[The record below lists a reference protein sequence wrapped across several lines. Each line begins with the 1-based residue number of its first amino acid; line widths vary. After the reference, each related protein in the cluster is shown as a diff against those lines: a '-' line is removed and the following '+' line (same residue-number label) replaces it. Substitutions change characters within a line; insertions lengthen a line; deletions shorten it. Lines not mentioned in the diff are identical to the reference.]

1 MKFKEILEKI
11 KVYAPLGV
19 SLVVA
24 ACVVISLSGYQA
36 KASEPSKDKKQQVSE
51 SVTDAETETETENAA
66 EDTQTHAGSFE
77 LADGVYKGSA
87 TGFSGPV
94 TVAVTIM
101 DKKIT
106 SIDILS
112 STDDEAFFNRAKG
125 VIDRIIASQSFDVD
139 VVSGATYSSN
149 GIIGAVKNALTGEKD
164 NGVTGK
170 SKQEST
176 SESESDSSLAEI
188 AAVQDASAYKDGTYY
203 GTGKGFAGTMKV
215 KVDISGGKIASISIV
230 STKDGDSYVK
240 SASSLL
246 DTIVEKQSTNVDT
259 VSGATFSS
267 RGIIA
272 AVRSALSQAA
282 VSENTADNN
291 NDKQEA
297 AESSGNGQ
305 TDENSSGSA
314 SEQGTEGTLP
324 YVDGIYYGTAEGYKG
339 DIKAAVVIQNKTLKA
354 ILVTE
359 KQDDE
364 PFITNAMDVLKNMMK
379 KQSADVDTVSG
390 ATYSSKG
397 LIGAVKAAFEEA
409 RKTTA
414 GENTGDGNSDAN
426 NKNNSNSDNNNGNDN
441 SSNNADD
448 SNIAG
453 EEDKAVLSKLVQSQA
468 SLDGAQYT
476 QLSWYLLQI
485 RLGDAQ
491 EVLESA
497 ESTKKDVSCAQEKL
511 QAAINAL
518 QKNDTSTNVY
528 EDGVYEVS
536 TLCIPDD
543 DMDFSAYNLSM
554 KVTIANDRIVSITD
568 VKGDGDSQ
576 NASYIKK
583 AADGTKNQ
591 PGLVSVLTS
600 QANADSID
608 FSSIDTVSR
617 ATCTSKAIIDGCKSA
632 LEAAKKK

>member
-1 MKFKEILEKI
+1 MKFKEVLEKI

-19 SLVVA
+19 SLVIA
-24 ACVVISLSGYQA
+24 ACVVISLSGYQT
-36 KASEPSKDKKQQVSE
+36 KASEPSKDKKHQVSE
-51 SVTDAETETETENAA
+51 RVTDTETEDAA
-66 EDTQTHAGSFE
+66 EDTQTATGSFE

-101 DKKIT
+101 DKKII

-282 VSENTADNN
+282 VSDNTTGNN
-291 NDKQEA
+291 TDKQGA
-297 AESSGNGQ
+297 AEVSGNGQ

-339 DIKAAVVIQNKTLKA
+339 DIRVAVVIQDKTLKA

-414 GENTGDGNSDAN
+414 GENTGGSNSDS
-426 NKNNSNSDNNNGNDN
+426 NNSNDNN
-441 SSNNADD
+441 

-453 EEDKAVLSKLVQSQA
+453 EEDKAVLLKLVQSQA
-468 SLDGAQYT
+468 SLDSAQYT

-528 EDGVYEVS
+528 EDGTYDVS

-568 VKGDGDSQ
+568 VKGDGDLQ
-576 NASYIKK
+576 NVSYIKK

-591 PGLVSVLTS
+591 PGMVSVLTS
-600 QANADSID
+600 QTNADSID
-608 FSSIDTVSR
+608 FSSIDTVSH

>member
-1 MKFKEILEKI
+1 MKFKEVLEKI

-19 SLVVA
+19 SLVIA
-24 ACVVISLSGYQA
+24 ACVVISLSGYQT
-36 KASEPSKDKKQQVSE
+36 KASEPSKDKKQQVSDR
-51 SVTDAETETETENAA
+51 VTDTETENAA
-66 EDTQTHAGSFE
+66 EDTQTATGSFE

-170 SKQEST
+170 AKQEST

-282 VSENTADNN
+282 VSDNTTGNN
-291 NDKQEA
+291 TDKQGA
-297 AESSGNGQ
+297 AEASGNGQ

-339 DIKAAVVIQNKTLKA
+339 DIKVAVVIQDKTLKA

-414 GENTGDGNSDAN
+414 GENTGDSNSGN
-426 NKNNSNSDNNNGNDN
+426 NNSNSDNNNNNSNDN
-441 SSNNADD
+441 SSN
-448 SNIAG
+448 IAG
-453 EEDKAVLSKLVQSQA
+453 DEDKAVLLKLVQSQA
-468 SLDGAQYT
+468 SLDGTQYT

-485 RLGDAQ
+485 RLEDAN
-491 EVLESA
+491 EVLSSA
-497 ESTKKDVSCAQEKL
+497 EATKKDVSRAQEKL

-528 EDGVYEVS
+528 EDGTYDVS

-576 NASYIKK
+576 NAPYINK

-591 PGLVSVLTS
+591 PGMVSVLTS

>member
-1 MKFKEILEKI
+1 MKFKEVLEKI

-19 SLVVA
+19 SLVIA
-24 ACVVISLSGYQA
+24 ACVVISLSGYQT

-51 SVTDAETETETENAA
+51 RVTDTETETENAA
-66 EDTQTHAGSFE
+66 KDTQTATGSFD

-125 VIDRIIASQSFDVD
+125 VIDRIISSQSFDVD

-149 GIIGAVKNALTGEKD
+149 GIIKAVKNALTGEKD
-164 NGVTGK
+164 KTVTGK
-170 SKQEST
+170 SKQESA
-176 SESESDSSLAEI
+176 SESDSSSVEK

-215 KVDISGGKIASISIV
+215 KVDIAGGKIASISIV

-282 VSENTADNN
+282 VSQNTAGNN
-291 NDKQEA
+291 TDKQDATET
-297 AESSGNGQ
+297 SGNGQ
-305 TDENSSGSA
+305 TDENSSGS
-314 SEQGTEGTLP
+314 SQEQGKEGTLP

-339 DIKAAVVIQNKTLKA
+339 DIKVAVVIQDKTLKA

-414 GENTGDGNSDAN
+414 GENTGD
-426 NKNNSNSDNNNGNDN
+426 SNSGNNN
-441 SSNNADD
+441 SSNNSDN

-453 EEDKAVLSKLVQSQA
+453 DEDKAVLSKLVQSQA
-468 SLDGAQYT
+468 SLDGTQYT
-476 QLSWYLLQI
+476 QLSWYLFQI

-497 ESTKKDVSCAQEKL
+497 ESTKKDVSRAQEKL

-528 EDGVYEVS
+528 EDGTYDVS

-583 AADGTKNQ
+583 AVEGTKNQ
-591 PGLVSVLTS
+591 QGMVYVLTS

-608 FSSIDTVSR
+608 FSSIDTVSH
-617 ATCTSKAIIDGCKSA
+617 ATCTSKAIINGCKSV

>member
-1 MKFKEILEKI
+1 MKFKEVLEKI

-19 SLVVA
+19 SLVIA
-24 ACVVISLSGYQA
+24 ACVVISLSGYQT
-36 KASEPSKDKKQQVSE
+36 KASEPSKDKKHQVSE
-51 SVTDAETETETENAA
+51 RVTDTETETEN
-66 EDTQTHAGSFE
+66 TQTATGSFD

-125 VIDRIIASQSFDVD
+125 VIDRIISSQSFDVD

-176 SESESDSSLAEI
+176 SESESDSSSVEI

-215 KVDISGGKIASISIV
+215 KVDIAGGKIASISIV

-282 VSENTADNN
+282 VSDNTTGNN
-291 NDKQEA
+291 TDKQGA

-314 SEQGTEGTLP
+314 QEQGKEGTLP

-339 DIKAAVVIQNKTLKA
+339 DIKVAVVIQDKTLKA

-414 GENTGDGNSDAN
+414 GENTGD
-426 NKNNSNSDNNNGNDN
+426 SNSGNNN
-441 SSNNADD
+441 SSNNSDN

-453 EEDKAVLSKLVQSQA
+453 DEDKAVLSKLVQSQA
-468 SLDGAQYT
+468 SLDGTQYT
-476 QLSWYLLQI
+476 QISWYLLQI
-485 RLGDAQ
+485 RLEDAN
-491 EVLESA
+491 EVLSSA
-497 ESTKKDVSCAQEKL
+497 EATKKDVSRAQEKL

-528 EDGVYEVS
+528 EDGTYDVS

-591 PGLVSVLTS
+591 QGMVSVLTS
-600 QANADSID
+600 QANAANID

-617 ATCTSKAIIDGCKSA
+617 ATCTSKAIINGCKSV

>member
-1 MKFKEILEKI
+1 MKFKEVLEKI

-19 SLVVA
+19 SLVIA
-24 ACVVISLSGYQA
+24 ACVVISLSGYQT
-36 KASEPSKDKKQQVSE
+36 KASEPSKDKKHQVSE
-51 SVTDAETETETENAA
+51 RVTDTETEDAA
-66 EDTQTHAGSFE
+66 EDAQTATGSFE

-101 DKKIT
+101 DKKII

-230 STKDGDSYVK
+230 STKDGNSYVK

-282 VSENTADNN
+282 VSDNTVGNN
-291 NDKQEA
+291 TDKQGA
-297 AESSGNGQ
+297 AEASGNGQ

-314 SEQGTEGTLP
+314 SEKGTEGTLP

-339 DIKAAVVIQNKTLKA
+339 DIRVAVVIQDKTLKA

-414 GENTGDGNSDAN
+414 GENTGGSNSDS
-426 NKNNSNSDNNNGNDN
+426 NNSNDNN
-441 SSNNADD
+441 

-453 EEDKAVLSKLVQSQA
+453 EEDKAVLLKLVQSQA

-528 EDGVYEVS
+528 EDGTYDVS

-576 NASYIKK
+576 NVSYIKK
-583 AADGTKNQ
+583 AVDGTKNQ
-591 PGLVSVLTS
+591 AGMVSVLTS
-600 QANADSID
+600 QTNADSID
-608 FSSIDTVSR
+608 FSSIDTVSH

>member
-1 MKFKEILEKI
+1 MKFKEVLEKI

-19 SLVVA
+19 SLVIA
-24 ACVVISLSGYQA
+24 ACVVISLSGYQT
-36 KASEPSKDKKQQVSE
+36 KASEPSKDKKHQVSE
-51 SVTDAETETETENAA
+51 RVTDTETENAA
-66 EDTQTHAGSFE
+66 EDTQTATGSFE

-112 STDDEAFFNRAKG
+112 STDDEAFFNRAKA

-176 SESESDSSLAEI
+176 SESESDSSLADI

-282 VSENTADNN
+282 VSDNTVGNN
-291 NDKQEA
+291 TDKQGA
-297 AESSGNGQ
+297 AEASGNGQ

-314 SEQGTEGTLP
+314 SEKGTEGTLP

-339 DIKAAVVIQNKTLKA
+339 DIRVAVVIQDKTLKA

-409 RKTTA
+409 RKTTE
-414 GENTGDGNSDAN
+414 GENTGGSNSDS
-426 NKNNSNSDNNNGNDN
+426 NNSNDNN
-441 SSNNADD
+441 

-453 EEDKAVLSKLVQSQA
+453 EEDKAVLLKLVQSQA

-528 EDGVYEVS
+528 EDGTYDVS

-576 NASYIKK
+576 NVSYIKK

-591 PGLVSVLTS
+591 AGMVSVLTS
-600 QANADSID
+600 QTNADSID
-608 FSSIDTVSR
+608 FSSIDTVSH

>member
-1 MKFKEILEKI
+1 MKFKEVLEKI

-19 SLVVA
+19 SLVIA
-24 ACVVISLSGYQA
+24 ACVVISLSGYQT
-36 KASEPSKDKKQQVSE
+36 KASEPSKDKKHQVSE
-51 SVTDAETETETENAA
+51 RVTDTETENAA
-66 EDTQTHAGSFE
+66 EDTQTATGSFE

-112 STDDEAFFNRAKG
+112 STDDEAFFNRAKA

-246 DTIVEKQSTNVDT
+246 DTIIEKQSTNVDT

-282 VSENTADNN
+282 VSDKTTGNNT
-291 NDKQEA
+291 DKQGA
-297 AESSGNGQ
+297 AEASGNGQ
-305 TDENSSGSA
+305 TDKNSSGSA

-339 DIKAAVVIQNKTLKA
+339 DIRVAVVIQDKTLKA

-414 GENTGDGNSDAN
+414 GENTGGSNSDS
-426 NKNNSNSDNNNGNDN
+426 NNSNDNN
-441 SSNNADD
+441 

-453 EEDKAVLSKLVQSQA
+453 EEDKAVLLKLVQSQA

-528 EDGVYEVS
+528 EDGTYDVS

-576 NASYIKK
+576 NVSYIKK
-583 AADGTKNQ
+583 AVDGTKNQ
-591 PGLVSVLTS
+591 PGMVSVLTS
-600 QANADSID
+600 QTNADSID
-608 FSSIDTVSR
+608 FSSIDTVSH

>member
-1 MKFKEILEKI
+1 MKFKEVFEKI

-19 SLVVA
+19 SLVIA
-24 ACVVISLSGYQA
+24 ACVVISLIGYQT
-36 KASEPSKDKKQQVSE
+36 KASEPSNDKKHQVSE
-51 SVTDAETETETENAA
+51 RVTDTETEDAA
-66 EDTQTHAGSFE
+66 EDTQTATGSFE

-112 STDDEAFFNRAKG
+112 STDDEAFFNRAKA

-282 VSENTADNN
+282 VSDKTTGNNT
-291 NDKQEA
+291 DKQGA
-297 AESSGNGQ
+297 AEASGNGQ
-305 TDENSSGSA
+305 TDKNSSGSA

-339 DIKAAVVIQNKTLKA
+339 DIRVAVVIQDKTLKA

-414 GENTGDGNSDAN
+414 GENTGGSNSDS
-426 NKNNSNSDNNNGNDN
+426 NNSNDNN
-441 SSNNADD
+441 

-453 EEDKAVLSKLVQSQA
+453 EEDKAVLLKLVQSQA

-518 QKNDTSTNVY
+518 QKNDTSTNVC
-528 EDGVYEVS
+528 EDGTYDVS

-576 NASYIKK
+576 NVSYIKK
-583 AADGTKNQ
+583 AVDGTKNQ
-591 PGLVSVLTS
+591 PGMVSVLTS
-600 QANADSID
+600 QTNADSID
-608 FSSIDTVSR
+608 FSSIDTVSH

>member
-1 MKFKEILEKI
+1 MKFKEVLEKI

-19 SLVVA
+19 SLVIA
-24 ACVVISLSGYQA
+24 ACVVISLSGYQT

-51 SVTDAETETETENAA
+51 RVTDTETETENAA
-66 EDTQTHAGSFE
+66 ENTQTATGSFD

-125 VIDRIIASQSFDVD
+125 VIDRIISSQSLDVD
-139 VVSGATYSSN
+139 AVSGATYSSN

-164 NGVTGK
+164 KGVTGK

-176 SESESDSSLAEI
+176 SESDSSLAEI
-188 AAVQDASAYKDGTYY
+188 AAVQDAAAYKDGTYY

-215 KVDISGGKIASISIV
+215 KVDIAGGKIASISIV

-246 DTIVEKQSTNVDT
+246 DTIVKKQSTNVDT

-267 RGIIA
+267 RGIIS

-282 VSENTADNN
+282 VSKNTADNIT
-291 NDKQEA
+291 DKQDATET
-297 AESSGNGQ
+297 SGNGQ
-305 TDENSSGSA
+305 TGENPSGSA
-314 SEQGTEGTLP
+314 QQQGTEGTLP

-339 DIKAAVVIQNKTLKA
+339 DIKVAVVIQDKTLKA
-354 ILVTE
+354 ILVTK

-414 GENTGDGNSDAN
+414 GENTGD
-426 NKNNSNSDNNNGNDN
+426 SNSGNNN
-441 SSNNADD
+441 SSNNSDN

-453 EEDKAVLSKLVQSQA
+453 DEDKAVLSKLVQSQA
-468 SLDGAQYT
+468 SLDGTQYT
-476 QLSWYLLQI
+476 QLSWYLFQI
-485 RLGDAQ
+485 RLADAQ
-491 EVLESA
+491 EVLEST
-497 ESTKKDVSCAQEKL
+497 ESTKKDVSRAQEKL

-528 EDGVYEVS
+528 EDGTYDVS
-536 TLCIPDD
+536 TLCTPDG
-543 DMDFSAYNLSM
+543 DMDFIAYNLSM

-583 AADGTKNQ
+583 AADGTRNQ
-591 PGLVSVLTS
+591 QGMVSVLTS
-600 QANADSID
+600 QTNAANID
-608 FSSIDTVSR
+608 FSSIDTVSS
-617 ATCTSKAIIDGCKSA
+617 ATCTSNAIIDGCKRA
-632 LEAAKKK
+632 LETAKKK

>member
-1 MKFKEILEKI
+1 MKFKEVLEKI

-19 SLVVA
+19 SLVIA
-24 ACVVISLSGYQA
+24 ACVVISLSGYQT
-36 KASEPSKDKKQQVSE
+36 KASEPSKDKKHQVSE
-51 SVTDAETETETENAA
+51 RVTDTETEDAA
-66 EDTQTHAGSFE
+66 EDTQTATGSFE

-101 DKKIT
+101 DKKII

-282 VSENTADNN
+282 VSDNTVGNN
-291 NDKQEA
+291 TDKQGA
-297 AESSGNGQ
+297 AEASGNGQ

-314 SEQGTEGTLP
+314 SEKGTEGTLP

-339 DIKAAVVIQNKTLKA
+339 DIRVAVVIQDKTLKA

-414 GENTGDGNSDAN
+414 GENTGDSNSDS
-426 NKNNSNSDNNNGNDN
+426 NNSNDNN
-441 SSNNADD
+441 

-453 EEDKAVLSKLVQSQA
+453 EEDKAVLLKLVQSQA

-528 EDGVYEVS
+528 EDGTYDVS

-576 NASYIKK
+576 NVSYIKK

-591 PGLVSVLTS
+591 PGMVSVLTS
-600 QANADSID
+600 QTNADSID
-608 FSSIDTVSR
+608 FSSIDTVSH

>member
-1 MKFKEILEKI
+1 MKFKEVLEKI

-19 SLVVA
+19 SLVIA
-24 ACVVISLSGYQA
+24 ACVVISLSGYQT

-51 SVTDAETETETENAA
+51 RVTDTETETENAT
-66 EDTQTHAGSFE
+66 EDTQTATGSFD

-125 VIDRIIASQSFDVD
+125 VIDRIISSQSFDVD

-176 SESESDSSLAEI
+176 SESESDSSSVEI

-215 KVDISGGKIASISIV
+215 KVDIAGGKIASISIV

-282 VSENTADNN
+282 VSDNTTGNN
-291 NDKQEA
+291 TDKQGA
-297 AESSGNGQ
+297 AEASGNGQ
-305 TDENSSGSA
+305 TDENSSD
-314 SEQGTEGTLP
+314 SEPEQTAEGTLP

-339 DIKAAVVIQNKTLKA
+339 DIRVAVVIQDKTLKA
-354 ILVTE
+354 ILVTK

-414 GENTGDGNSDAN
+414 GENTGD
-426 NKNNSNSDNNNGNDN
+426 SNSGNNN
-441 SSNNADD
+441 SSNNSDN

-453 EEDKAVLSKLVQSQA
+453 DEDKAVLSKLVQSQA
-468 SLDGAQYT
+468 SLDGTQYT

-485 RLGDAQ
+485 RLEDAN
-491 EVLESA
+491 EVLSSA
-497 ESTKKDVSCAQEKL
+497 EATKKDVSRAQEKL

-528 EDGVYEVS
+528 EDGTYDVS

-591 PGLVSVLTS
+591 PGMVSVLTS

-608 FSSIDTVSR
+608 FSGIDTVSR
-617 ATCTSKAIIDGCKSA
+617 ATCTSKAIINGCKSV

>member
-1 MKFKEILEKI
+1 MKFKEVLEKI

-19 SLVVA
+19 SLVIA
-24 ACVVISLSGYQA
+24 ACVVISLSGYQT
-36 KASEPSKDKKQQVSE
+36 KASEPSKDKKHQVSE
-51 SVTDAETETETENAA
+51 RVTDTETENAA
-66 EDTQTHAGSFE
+66 EDTQTATGSFE

-112 STDDEAFFNRAKG
+112 STDDEAFFNRAKA

-170 SKQEST
+170 SKQGST

-240 SASSLL
+240 IASSLL

-282 VSENTADNN
+282 VSDNTTGNN
-291 NDKQEA
+291 TDKQGA
-297 AESSGNGQ
+297 AEVSGNGQ

-339 DIKAAVVIQNKTLKA
+339 DIRVAVVIQDKTLKA

-414 GENTGDGNSDAN
+414 GENTGGSNSDS
-426 NKNNSNSDNNNGNDN
+426 NNSNDNN
-441 SSNNADD
+441 

-453 EEDKAVLSKLVQSQA
+453 EEDKAVLLKLVQSQA

-528 EDGVYEVS
+528 EDGTYDVS

-576 NASYIKK
+576 NVSYIKK
-583 AADGTKNQ
+583 AVDGTKNQ
-591 PGLVSVLTS
+591 PGMVSVLTS
-600 QANADSID
+600 QTNADSID
-608 FSSIDTVSR
+608 FSSIDTVSH

>member
-1 MKFKEILEKI
+1 MKFKEVLEKI

-19 SLVVA
+19 SLVIA
-24 ACVVISLSGYQA
+24 ACVVISLSGYQT
-36 KASEPSKDKKQQVSE
+36 KASEPSKDKKHQVSE
-51 SVTDAETETETENAA
+51 RVTDTETENAA
-66 EDTQTHAGSFE
+66 EDTQTATGSFE

-101 DKKIT
+101 DKKII

-282 VSENTADNN
+282 VSDNTVGNN
-291 NDKQEA
+291 TDKQGA
-297 AESSGNGQ
+297 AEASGNGQ

-314 SEQGTEGTLP
+314 SEKGTEGTLP

-339 DIKAAVVIQNKTLKA
+339 DIRVAVVIQDKTLKA

-414 GENTGDGNSDAN
+414 GENTGGSNSDS
-426 NKNNSNSDNNNGNDN
+426 NNSNDNN
-441 SSNNADD
+441 

-453 EEDKAVLSKLVQSQA
+453 EEDKAVLLKLVQSQA
-468 SLDGAQYT
+468 SLGGAQYT

-528 EDGVYEVS
+528 EDGTYDVS

-576 NASYIKK
+576 NVSYIKK
-583 AADGTKNQ
+583 AVDGTKNQ
-591 PGLVSVLTS
+591 AGMVSVLTS
-600 QANADSID
+600 QTNADSID
-608 FSSIDTVSR
+608 FSSIDTVSH

>member
-1 MKFKEILEKI
+1 MKFKEVLEKI

-19 SLVVA
+19 SLVIA
-24 ACVVISLSGYQA
+24 ACVVISLSGYQT

-51 SVTDAETETETENAA
+51 NVTDTETETENAA
-66 EDTQTHAGSFE
+66 EDTQTATGSFD

-87 TGFSGPV
+87 TGFSGSV

-125 VIDRIIASQSFDVD
+125 VIDRIISSQSFDVD

-164 NGVTGK
+164 KGVTGK
-170 SKQEST
+170 SKQESA
-176 SESESDSSLAEI
+176 SESDSSSAEI
-188 AAVQDASAYKDGTYY
+188 AAVQDAAAYKDGTYY

-215 KVDISGGKIASISIV
+215 KVDIAGGKIASISIV

-240 SASSLL
+240 SASSLI

-267 RGIIA
+267 RGIIS

-282 VSENTADNN
+282 VSKNTADNVT
-291 NDKQEA
+291 DKQDETQT
-297 AESSGNGQ
+297 SGNGQ
-305 TDENSSGSA
+305 TGENPSGSA
-314 SEQGTEGTLP
+314 QQQGTEGTLP

-339 DIKAAVVIQNKTLKA
+339 DIKVAVVIQDKTLKA

-359 KQDDE
+359 KNDDE

-379 KQSADVDTVSG
+379 KQSTDVDTVSG

-414 GENTGDGNSDAN
+414 GENTGD
-426 NKNNSNSDNNNGNDN
+426 SNSGNNN
-441 SSNNADD
+441 SSNNSDN

-453 EEDKAVLSKLVQSQA
+453 DEDKAVLSKLVQSQA
-468 SLDGAQYT
+468 SLDGTQYT

-485 RLGDAQ
+485 RLEDAN
-491 EVLESA
+491 EVLSSA
-497 ESTKKDVSCAQEKL
+497 EATKKDVSRAQEKL

-528 EDGVYEVS
+528 EDGTYNVS
-536 TLCIPDD
+536 TLCTPDD
-543 DMDFSAYNLSM
+543 DMDFIAYNLSM

-591 PGLVSVLTS
+591 PGMVSVLTS
-600 QANADSID
+600 QAKADSID
-608 FSSIDTVSR
+608 FSRIDTVSR
-617 ATCTSKAIIDGCKSA
+617 ATCTSNAIIDGCKSA
-632 LEAAKKK
+632 LETAKKK

>member
-1 MKFKEILEKI
+1 MKFKEVLEKI

-19 SLVVA
+19 SLVIA
-24 ACVVISLSGYQA
+24 ACVVISLSGYQT
-36 KASEPSKDKKQQVSE
+36 KASEPSKDKKHQVSE
-51 SVTDAETETETENAA
+51 RVTDTETENAA
-66 EDTQTHAGSFE
+66 EDTQTATGSFE

-112 STDDEAFFNRAKG
+112 STDDEAFFNRAKA

-282 VSENTADNN
+282 VSDKTTGNNT
-291 NDKQEA
+291 DKQGA
-297 AESSGNGQ
+297 AEASGNGQ
-305 TDENSSGSA
+305 TDKNSSGSV

-339 DIKAAVVIQNKTLKA
+339 DIRVAVVIQDKTLKA

-414 GENTGDGNSDAN
+414 GENTGGSNSDS
-426 NKNNSNSDNNNGNDN
+426 NNSNDNN
-441 SSNNADD
+441 

-453 EEDKAVLSKLVQSQA
+453 EEDKAVLLKLVQSQA

-528 EDGVYEVS
+528 EDGTYDVS

-576 NASYIKK
+576 NVSYIKK
-583 AADGTKNQ
+583 AVDGTKNQ
-591 PGLVSVLTS
+591 PGMVSVLTS
-600 QANADSID
+600 QTNADSID
-608 FSSIDTVSR
+608 FSSIDTVSH

>member
-1 MKFKEILEKI
+1 MKFKEVLEKI

-19 SLVVA
+19 SLVIA
-24 ACVVISLSGYQA
+24 ACVVISLSGYQT

-51 SVTDAETETETENAA
+51 RVTDTETETENAA
-66 EDTQTHAGSFE
+66 ENTQTATGSFD

-125 VIDRIIASQSFDVD
+125 VIDRIISSQSFDVD

-149 GIIGAVKNALTGEKD
+149 GIIKAVKNALTGEKD
-164 NGVTGK
+164 KTVTGK
-170 SKQEST
+170 SKQESA
-176 SESESDSSLAEI
+176 SESDSSSVEK

-215 KVDISGGKIASISIV
+215 KVDIAGGKIASISIV

-282 VSENTADNN
+282 VSDNTTGNN
-291 NDKQEA
+291 TDKQGA
-297 AESSGNGQ
+297 AEASGNGQ

-314 SEQGTEGTLP
+314 QEQGKEGTLP

-339 DIKAAVVIQNKTLKA
+339 DIRVAVVIQDKTLKA
-354 ILVTE
+354 ILVTK

-414 GENTGDGNSDAN
+414 GENTGD
-426 NKNNSNSDNNNGNDN
+426 SNSGNNN
-441 SSNNADD
+441 SSNNSDN

-453 EEDKAVLSKLVQSQA
+453 DEDKAVLSKLVQSQA
-468 SLDGAQYT
+468 SLDGTQYT

-485 RLGDAQ
+485 RLEDAN
-491 EVLESA
+491 EVLSSA
-497 ESTKKDVSCAQEKL
+497 EATKKDVSHAQEKL

-528 EDGVYEVS
+528 EDGTYDVS

-591 PGLVSVLTS
+591 QGMVSVLTS
-600 QANADSID
+600 QANAANID

-617 ATCTSKAIIDGCKSA
+617 ATCTSKAIINGCKSV

>member
-1 MKFKEILEKI
+1 MKFKEVLEKI

-19 SLVVA
+19 SLVIA
-24 ACVVISLSGYQA
+24 ACVVISLSGYQT

-51 SVTDAETETETENAA
+51 RVTDAETENAA
-66 EDTQTHAGSFE
+66 EDTQTATGSFE

-112 STDDEAFFNRAKG
+112 STDDEAFFNRAKA

-282 VSENTADNN
+282 VSDKTTGNNT
-291 NDKQEA
+291 DKQGA
-297 AESSGNGQ
+297 AEASGNGQ
-305 TDENSSGSA
+305 TDKNSSGSA

-339 DIKAAVVIQNKTLKA
+339 DIRVAVVIQDKTLKA

-414 GENTGDGNSDAN
+414 GENTGGSNSDS
-426 NKNNSNSDNNNGNDN
+426 NNSNDNN
-441 SSNNADD
+441 

-453 EEDKAVLSKLVQSQA
+453 EEDKAVLLKLVQSQA

-528 EDGVYEVS
+528 EDGTYDVS

-576 NASYIKK
+576 NVSYIKK
-583 AADGTKNQ
+583 AVDGTKNQ
-591 PGLVSVLTS
+591 AGMVSVLTS
-600 QANADSID
+600 QTNADSID
-608 FSSIDTVSR
+608 FSSIDTVSH

>member
-1 MKFKEILEKI
+1 MKFKEVLEKI

-19 SLVVA
+19 SLVIA
-24 ACVVISLSGYQA
+24 ACVVISLSGYQT
-36 KASEPSKDKKQQVSE
+36 KASEPSKDKKHQVSE
-51 SVTDAETETETENAA
+51 RVTDTETEDAA
-66 EDTQTHAGSFE
+66 EDTQTATGSFE

-101 DKKIT
+101 DKKII

-149 GIIGAVKNALTGEKD
+149 GIIGAVKNALTGEKY

-282 VSENTADNN
+282 VSDNTVGNN
-291 NDKQEA
+291 TDKQGA
-297 AESSGNGQ
+297 AEASGNGQ

-314 SEQGTEGTLP
+314 SEKGTEGTLP

-339 DIKAAVVIQNKTLKA
+339 DIRVAVVIQDKTLKA

-414 GENTGDGNSDAN
+414 GENTGDSNSDS
-426 NKNNSNSDNNNGNDN
+426 NNSNDNN
-441 SSNNADD
+441 

-453 EEDKAVLSKLVQSQA
+453 EEDKAVLLKLVQSQA

-528 EDGVYEVS
+528 EDGTYDVS

-576 NASYIKK
+576 NVSYIKK

-591 PGLVSVLTS
+591 PGMVSVLTS
-600 QANADSID
+600 QTNADSID
-608 FSSIDTVSR
+608 FSSIDTVSH

>member
-1 MKFKEILEKI
+1 MKFKEVLEKI

-19 SLVVA
+19 SLVIA
-24 ACVVISLSGYQA
+24 ACVVISLSGYQT
-36 KASEPSKDKKQQVSE
+36 KASEPSKDKKHQVSE
-51 SVTDAETETETENAA
+51 RVTDTETEDAA
-66 EDTQTHAGSFE
+66 EDTQTATGSFE

-101 DKKIT
+101 DKKII

-282 VSENTADNN
+282 VSDNTTGNN
-291 NDKQEA
+291 TDKQGA
-297 AESSGNGQ
+297 AEASGNGQ

-339 DIKAAVVIQNKTLKA
+339 DIRVAVVIQDKTLKA

-414 GENTGDGNSDAN
+414 GENTGDSNSDS
-426 NKNNSNSDNNNGNDN
+426 NNSNDNN
-441 SSNNADD
+441 

-453 EEDKAVLSKLVQSQA
+453 EEDKAVLLKLVQSQA

-528 EDGVYEVS
+528 EDGTYDVS

-576 NASYIKK
+576 NVSYIKK
-583 AADGTKNQ
+583 AVDGTKNQ
-591 PGLVSVLTS
+591 AGMVSVLTS
-600 QANADSID
+600 QTNADSID
-608 FSSIDTVSR
+608 FSSIDTVSH

>member
-1 MKFKEILEKI
+1 MKFKEVFEKI

-19 SLVVA
+19 SLVIA
-24 ACVVISLSGYQA
+24 ACVVISLSGYQT
-36 KASEPSKDKKQQVSE
+36 KASEPSNDKKHQVSE
-51 SVTDAETETETENAA
+51 RVTDTETEDAA
-66 EDTQTHAGSFE
+66 EDTQTATGSFE

-112 STDDEAFFNRAKG
+112 STDDEAFFNRAKA

-170 SKQEST
+170 SKQGST

-203 GTGKGFAGTMKV
+203 GAGKGFAGTMKV

-230 STKDGDSYVK
+230 STKDGNSYVK

-282 VSENTADNN
+282 VSDNTVGNN
-291 NDKQEA
+291 TDKQGA
-297 AESSGNGQ
+297 AEASGNGQ

-314 SEQGTEGTLP
+314 SEKGTEGTLP

-339 DIKAAVVIQNKTLKA
+339 DIRVAVVIQDKTLKA

-414 GENTGDGNSDAN
+414 GENTGGSNSDS
-426 NKNNSNSDNNNGNDN
+426 NNSNDNN
-441 SSNNADD
+441 

-453 EEDKAVLSKLVQSQA
+453 EEDKAVLLKLVQSQA

-528 EDGVYEVS
+528 EDGTYDVS

-576 NASYIKK
+576 NVSYIKK
-583 AADGTKNQ
+583 AVDGTKNQ
-591 PGLVSVLTS
+591 AGMVSVLTS
-600 QANADSID
+600 QTNADSID
-608 FSSIDTVSR
+608 FSSIDTVSH

>member
-1 MKFKEILEKI
+1 MKFKEVFEKI

-19 SLVVA
+19 SLVIA
-24 ACVVISLSGYQA
+24 ACVVISLSGYQT
-36 KASEPSKDKKQQVSE
+36 KASEPSNDKKHQVSE
-51 SVTDAETETETENAA
+51 RVTDTETEDAA
-66 EDTQTHAGSFE
+66 EDTQTATGSFE
-77 LADGVYKGSA
+77 LADGVYKDSA

-112 STDDEAFFNRAKG
+112 STDDEAFFNRAKA

-170 SKQEST
+170 SKQGST

-230 STKDGDSYVK
+230 STKDGNSYVK

-282 VSENTADNN
+282 VSDNTVGNN
-291 NDKQEA
+291 TDKQGA
-297 AESSGNGQ
+297 AEASGNGQ

-314 SEQGTEGTLP
+314 SEKGTEGTLP

-339 DIKAAVVIQNKTLKA
+339 DIRVAVVIQDKTLKA

-414 GENTGDGNSDAN
+414 GENTGGSNSDS
-426 NKNNSNSDNNNGNDN
+426 NNSNDNN
-441 SSNNADD
+441 

-453 EEDKAVLSKLVQSQA
+453 EEDKAVLLKLVQSQA

-528 EDGVYEVS
+528 EDGTYDVS

-576 NASYIKK
+576 NVSYIKK
-583 AADGTKNQ
+583 AVDGTKNQ
-591 PGLVSVLTS
+591 AGMVSVLTS
-600 QANADSID
+600 QTNADSID
-608 FSSIDTVSR
+608 FSSIDTVSH

>member
-1 MKFKEILEKI
+1 MKFKEVLEKI

-19 SLVVA
+19 SLVIA
-24 ACVVISLSGYQA
+24 ACVVISLSGYQT

-51 SVTDAETETETENAA
+51 RVTDTETETENAA
-66 EDTQTHAGSFE
+66 ENTQTATGSFD

-125 VIDRIIASQSFDVD
+125 VIDRIISSQSFDVD

-164 NGVTGK
+164 KTVTGK
-170 SKQEST
+170 SKQESA
-176 SESESDSSLAEI
+176 SESDSSSVEK

-215 KVDISGGKIASISIV
+215 KVDIVGGKIASISIV

-282 VSENTADNN
+282 VSENTAGNN
-291 NDKQEA
+291 TDKQDATET
-297 AESSGNGQ
+297 SGNGQ
-305 TDENSSGSA
+305 TDENSSGS
-314 SEQGTEGTLP
+314 SQEQGTEGTLP
-324 YVDGIYYGTAEGYKG
+324 YVDGIYYGTAEGCKG
-339 DIKAAVVIQNKTLKA
+339 DIKVAVVIQDKTLKA

-414 GENTGDGNSDAN
+414 GENTGD
-426 NKNNSNSDNNNGNDN
+426 SNSGNNN
-441 SSNNADD
+441 SSNNSDN

-453 EEDKAVLSKLVQSQA
+453 DEDKAVLSKLVQSQA
-468 SLDGAQYT
+468 SLDGTQYT

-485 RLGDAQ
+485 RLEDAN
-491 EVLESA
+491 EVLSSA
-497 ESTKKDVSCAQEKL
+497 EATKKDVSRAQEKL

-528 EDGVYEVS
+528 EDGTYDVS

-591 PGLVSVLTS
+591 QGMVSVLTS

-608 FSSIDTVSR
+608 FSGIDTVSR
-617 ATCTSKAIIDGCKSA
+617 ATCTSKAIINGCKSV

>member
-1 MKFKEILEKI
+1 MKFKEVLEKI

-19 SLVVA
+19 SLAIA
-24 ACVVISLSGYQA
+24 ACVVISLNGYQT

-51 SVTDAETETETENAA
+51 RVTDAETETENAA
-66 EDTQTHAGSFE
+66 EDTQTATGSFE

-282 VSENTADNN
+282 VSDNTTGNN
-291 NDKQEA
+291 TDKQDA
-297 AESSGNGQ
+297 AETSGNDRN
-305 TDENSSGSA
+305 DENSSGSVP
-314 SEQGTEGTLP
+314 EQTAEGTLP

-339 DIKAAVVIQNKTLKA
+339 DIKVAVVIQDKTLKA

-414 GENTGDGNSDAN
+414 GENTGDSNSGN
-426 NKNNSNSDNNNGNDN
+426 NNSNSDNNNNNSNDN
-441 SSNNADD
+441 SSN
-448 SNIAG
+448 IAG
-453 EEDKAVLSKLVQSQA
+453 DEDKAVLLKLVQSQA
-468 SLDGAQYT
+468 SLDGTQYT

-485 RLGDAQ
+485 RLEDAN
-491 EVLESA
+491 EVLSSA
-497 ESTKKDVSCAQEKL
+497 EATKKDVSRAQEKL

-528 EDGVYEVS
+528 EDGTYDVS

-576 NASYIKK
+576 NVSYINK

-591 PGLVSVLTS
+591 PGMVSVLTS

>member
-1 MKFKEILEKI
+1 MKFKEVLEKI

-19 SLVVA
+19 SLVIA
-24 ACVVISLSGYQA
+24 ACVVISLSGYQT
-36 KASEPSKDKKQQVSE
+36 KASEPSKDNKQQVSDR
-51 SVTDAETETETENAA
+51 VTEIETETENAA
-66 EDTQTHAGSFE
+66 EDTQTATGSFE

-282 VSENTADNN
+282 VSDNT
-291 NDKQEA
+291 DKQGA
-297 AESSGNGQ
+297 AEASGNGQ

-314 SEQGTEGTLP
+314 SEKGTEGTLP
-324 YVDGIYYGTAEGYKG
+324 YVDGVYYGTAEGYKG
-339 DIKAAVVIQNKTLKA
+339 DIRVAVVIQDKTLKA

-414 GENTGDGNSDAN
+414 GENTGGSNSDS
-426 NKNNSNSDNNNGNDN
+426 NNSNDNN
-441 SSNNADD
+441 

-453 EEDKAVLSKLVQSQA
+453 EEDKAVLLKLVQSQA

-491 EVLESA
+491 EILESA

-528 EDGVYEVS
+528 EDGTYDVS

-576 NASYIKK
+576 NVSYINK

-591 PGLVSVLTS
+591 PGMVSVLTS
-600 QANADSID
+600 QTNADSID
-608 FSSIDTVSR
+608 FSSIDTVSH

>member
-1 MKFKEILEKI
+1 MKFKEVLEKI

-19 SLVVA
+19 SLVIA
-24 ACVVISLSGYQA
+24 ACVVISLSGYQT
-36 KASEPSKDKKQQVSE
+36 KASEPSKDKKHQVSE
-51 SVTDAETETETENAA
+51 RVTDTETEDAA
-66 EDTQTHAGSFE
+66 EDTQTATGSFE

-176 SESESDSSLAEI
+176 SESESDSSLTEI

-282 VSENTADNN
+282 VSDNTVGNN
-291 NDKQEA
+291 TDKQGA
-297 AESSGNGQ
+297 AEASGNGQ

-314 SEQGTEGTLP
+314 SEKGTEGTLP

-339 DIKAAVVIQNKTLKA
+339 DIRVAVVIQDKTLKA

-414 GENTGDGNSDAN
+414 GENTGGSNSDS
-426 NKNNSNSDNNNGNDN
+426 NNSNDNN
-441 SSNNADD
+441 

-453 EEDKAVLSKLVQSQA
+453 EEDKAVLLKLVQSQA

-528 EDGVYEVS
+528 EDGTYDVS

-576 NASYIKK
+576 NVSYIKK
-583 AADGTKNQ
+583 AVDGTKNQ
-591 PGLVSVLTS
+591 AGMVSVLTS
-600 QANADSID
+600 QTNADSID
-608 FSSIDTVSR
+608 FSSIDTVSH

>member
-1 MKFKEILEKI
+1 MKFKEVLEKI

-19 SLVVA
+19 SLVIA
-24 ACVVISLSGYQA
+24 ACVVISLSGYQT
-36 KASEPSKDKKQQVSE
+36 KASEPSKDKKHQVSE
-51 SVTDAETETETENAA
+51 RVTDTETENAA
-66 EDTQTHAGSFE
+66 EDTQTATGSFE

-125 VIDRIIASQSFDVD
+125 VIDRIISSQSFDVD

-176 SESESDSSLAEI
+176 SDSESDSSLAEI

-240 SASSLL
+240 SALSLL

-282 VSENTADNN
+282 VSDNTTGNN
-291 NDKQEA
+291 TDKQGA
-297 AESSGNGQ
+297 AEVSGNGQ

-324 YVDGIYYGTAEGYKG
+324 YVDGIYYGTAGGYKG
-339 DIKAAVVIQNKTLKA
+339 DIRVAVVIQDKTLKA

-414 GENTGDGNSDAN
+414 GENTGDNNSDS
-426 NKNNSNSDNNNGNDN
+426 NNSNDNNN
-441 SSNNADD
+441 
-448 SNIAG
+448 NIAG
-453 EEDKAVLSKLVQSQA
+453 EEDKAVLLKLVQSQA

-528 EDGVYEVS
+528 EDGTYDVS

-576 NASYIKK
+576 NTPYIKK

>member
-1 MKFKEILEKI
+1 MKFKEVLEKI
-11 KVYAPLGV
+11 KVYAPPGV
-19 SLVVA
+19 SLVIA
-24 ACVVISLSGYQA
+24 ACVVISLSGYQT

-51 SVTDAETETETENAA
+51 RVTDTETETENAA
-66 EDTQTHAGSFE
+66 ENTQTATGSFD

-125 VIDRIIASQSFDVD
+125 VIDRIISSQSFDVD

-164 NGVTGK
+164 KTVTGK
-170 SKQEST
+170 SKQESA
-176 SESESDSSLAEI
+176 SESDSSSVEK

-215 KVDISGGKIASISIV
+215 KVDIVGGKIASISIV

-282 VSENTADNN
+282 VSENTAGNN
-291 NDKQEA
+291 TDKQDATET
-297 AESSGNGQ
+297 SGNGQ
-305 TDENSSGSA
+305 TDENSSGS
-314 SEQGTEGTLP
+314 SQEQGTEGTLP

-339 DIKAAVVIQNKTLKA
+339 DIKVAVVIQDKTLKA

-414 GENTGDGNSDAN
+414 GENTGD
-426 NKNNSNSDNNNGNDN
+426 SNSGNNN
-441 SSNNADD
+441 SSNNSDN

-453 EEDKAVLSKLVQSQA
+453 DEDKAVLSKLVQSQA
-468 SLDGAQYT
+468 SLDGTQYT

-485 RLGDAQ
+485 RLEDAN
-491 EVLESA
+491 EVLSSA
-497 ESTKKDVSCAQEKL
+497 EATKKDVSRAQEKL

-528 EDGVYEVS
+528 EDGTYDVS

-554 KVTIANDRIVSITD
+554 KVTVANDRIVSITD

-591 PGLVSVLTS
+591 QGMVSVLTS

-608 FSSIDTVSR
+608 FSGIDTVSR
-617 ATCTSKAIIDGCKSA
+617 ATCTSKAIINGCKSV

>member
-1 MKFKEILEKI
+1 MKFKEVLEKI

-19 SLVVA
+19 SLVIA
-24 ACVVISLSGYQA
+24 ACVVISLSGYQT

-51 SVTDAETETETENAA
+51 NVTDTETETENAA
-66 EDTQTHAGSFE
+66 ENTQTATGSFD

-125 VIDRIIASQSFDVD
+125 VIDRIISSQSFDVD

-149 GIIGAVKNALTGEKD
+149 GIIKAVKNALTGEKD
-164 NGVTGK
+164 KTVTGK
-170 SKQEST
+170 SKQESA
-176 SESESDSSLAEI
+176 SESDSSSVEK

-215 KVDISGGKIASISIV
+215 KVDIAGGKIASISIV

-282 VSENTADNN
+282 VSQNTAGNN
-291 NDKQEA
+291 TDKQDATETL
-297 AESSGNGQ
+297 GNGQ
-305 TDENSSGSA
+305 TDENSSGS
-314 SEQGTEGTLP
+314 SQEQGTEGTLP

-339 DIKAAVVIQNKTLKA
+339 DIKVAVVIQDKTLKA

-364 PFITNAMDVLKNMMK
+364 PFITNAMDVLKKMMK

-414 GENTGDGNSDAN
+414 GENTGD
-426 NKNNSNSDNNNGNDN
+426 SNSGNNN
-441 SSNNADD
+441 SSNNSDN

-453 EEDKAVLSKLVQSQA
+453 DEDKAVLSKLVQSQA
-468 SLDGAQYT
+468 SLDGTQYT

-485 RLGDAQ
+485 RLEDAN
-491 EVLESA
+491 EVLSSA
-497 ESTKKDVSCAQEKL
+497 EATKKDVSRAQEKL

-528 EDGVYEVS
+528 EDGTYDVS

-583 AADGTKNQ
+583 ATDGTKNQ
-591 PGLVSVLTS
+591 PGMVSVLTS

-608 FSSIDTVSR
+608 FSGIDTVSR
-617 ATCTSKAIIDGCKSA
+617 ATCTSKAIINGCKSV

>member
-24 ACVVISLSGYQA
+24 ACVVISLSTYQA

-51 SVTDAETETETENAA
+51 SMADTETETENTT
-66 EDTQTHAGSFE
+66 EDTQTATGSFD

-87 TGFSGPV
+87 TGYRGAV
-94 TVAVTIM
+94 TVAVTIL
-101 DKKIT
+101 DKKIV

-112 STDDEAFFNRAKG
+112 ASDDEAFFNRAKG
-125 VIDRIIASQSFDVD
+125 VIDRIISSQSLDVD

-170 SKQEST
+170 SKQEGT
-176 SESESDSSLAEI
+176 SESESDSSSAEI

-215 KVDISGGKIASISIV
+215 KVNIAGGKIASISIV

-282 VSENTADNN
+282 VRENTAGNN
-291 NDKQEA
+291 TDKQGA
-297 AESSGNGQ
+297 AEASGNGQ
-305 TDENSSGSA
+305 TDENSSGNA

-324 YVDGIYYGTAEGYKG
+324 YVDGIYYGTSEGYKG
-339 DIKAAVVIQNKTLKA
+339 DIKVAVVIQDKTLKA

-414 GENTGDGNSDAN
+414 GENTGNGNSGGN
-426 NKNNSNSDNNNGNDN
+426 NNNSN
-441 SSNNADD
+441 NAAD
-448 SNIAG
+448 SNIALD
-453 EEDKAVLSKLVQSQA
+453 EDKAVLSKLVQSQA
-468 SLDGAQYT
+468 LLDGTQYT

-491 EVLESA
+491 EVLDSA
-497 ESTKKDVSCAQEKL
+497 ESTKKDVRYAQEKL

-528 EDGVYEVS
+528 EDGTYEVS

-591 PGLVSVLTS
+591 QGMVSVLTS
-600 QANADSID
+600 QSNADSID

>member
-1 MKFKEILEKI
+1 MKFKEVLEKI

-19 SLVVA
+19 SLVIA
-24 ACVVISLSGYQA
+24 ACVVISLSGYQT

-51 SVTDAETETETENAA
+51 RVTDTETEDAA
-66 EDTQTHAGSFE
+66 EDIQTATGSFE

-170 SKQEST
+170 SKKEST
-176 SESESDSSLAEI
+176 SESESDSSSAEI

-215 KVDISGGKIASISIV
+215 KVDIAGGKIVSISIV

-240 SASSLL
+240 NASSLL

-282 VSENTADNN
+282 VSDNTVGNN
-291 NDKQEA
+291 TDKQGA
-297 AESSGNGQ
+297 AEASGNGQ

-314 SEQGTEGTLP
+314 SEKGTEGTLP

-339 DIKAAVVIQNKTLKA
+339 DIRVAVVIQDKTLKA

-414 GENTGDGNSDAN
+414 GENTGGSNSDS
-426 NKNNSNSDNNNGNDN
+426 NNSNDNN
-441 SSNNADD
+441 

-453 EEDKAVLSKLVQSQA
+453 EEDKAVLLKLVQSQA

-528 EDGVYEVS
+528 EDGTYDVS

-576 NASYIKK
+576 NVSYIKK
-583 AADGTKNQ
+583 AVDGTKNQ
-591 PGLVSVLTS
+591 AGMVSILTS
-600 QANADSID
+600 QTNADSID
-608 FSSIDTVSR
+608 FSSIDTVSH

>member
-24 ACVVISLSGYQA
+24 ACVVISLSGYQT

-51 SVTDAETETETENAA
+51 RVTDTETETEN
-66 EDTQTHAGSFE
+66 TQTATGSFD

-125 VIDRIIASQSFDVD
+125 VIDRIISSQSFDVD

-149 GIIGAVKNALTGEKD
+149 GIIKAVKNALTGEKD
-164 NGVTGK
+164 KTVTGK
-170 SKQEST
+170 SKQESA
-176 SESESDSSLAEI
+176 SESDSSSVEK

-215 KVDISGGKIASISIV
+215 KVDIVGGKIASISIV

-246 DTIVEKQSTNVDT
+246 DTIVKKQSTNVDT

-282 VSENTADNN
+282 VSQNTAGNN
-291 NDKQEA
+291 TDKQDATET
-297 AESSGNGQ
+297 SGNGQ
-305 TDENSSGSA
+305 TDENSSGS
-314 SEQGTEGTLP
+314 SQEQGKEGTLP

-339 DIKAAVVIQNKTLKA
+339 DIKVAVVIQDKTLKA

-414 GENTGDGNSDAN
+414 GENTGD
-426 NKNNSNSDNNNGNDN
+426 SNSGNNN
-441 SSNNADD
+441 SSNNSDN

-453 EEDKAVLSKLVQSQA
+453 DEDKAVLSKLVQSQA
-468 SLDGAQYT
+468 SLDGTQYT

-485 RLGDAQ
+485 RLEDAN
-491 EVLESA
+491 EVLSSA
-497 ESTKKDVSCAQEKL
+497 EATKKDVSRAQEKL

-528 EDGVYEVS
+528 EDGTYDVS

-591 PGLVSVLTS
+591 QGMVSVLTS

-608 FSSIDTVSR
+608 FSGIDTVSR
-617 ATCTSKAIIDGCKSA
+617 ATCTSKAIINGCKSA

>member
-1 MKFKEILEKI
+1 MKFKEVLEKI

-19 SLVVA
+19 SLVIA
-24 ACVVISLSGYQA
+24 ACVVISLSGYQT
-36 KASEPSKDKKQQVSE
+36 KASEPSKDKKHQVSE
-51 SVTDAETETETENAA
+51 RVIDTETETENAA
-66 EDTQTHAGSFE
+66 EDTQTATGSFE

-94 TVAVTIM
+94 TVVVTIM

-125 VIDRIIASQSFDVD
+125 VIDRIISSQSFDVD

-215 KVDISGGKIASISIV
+215 KVDIVGGKIASISIV

-240 SASSLL
+240 SASSLI

-282 VSENTADNN
+282 VSDNTTGNN
-291 NDKQEA
+291 TDKQGA

-305 TDENSSGSA
+305 TDENSSGSEP
-314 SEQGTEGTLP
+314 EQTAEGTLP

-339 DIKAAVVIQNKTLKA
+339 DIKVAVVIQDKTLKA

-414 GENTGDGNSDAN
+414 GENTGDSNSGN
-426 NKNNSNSDNNNGNDN
+426 NNSNSDNNNNSNDN
-441 SSNNADD
+441 S

-453 EEDKAVLSKLVQSQA
+453 EEDKAVLSKLVQLQA

-528 EDGVYEVS
+528 EDGTYDVS

-576 NASYIKK
+576 NAPYINK

-591 PGLVSVLTS
+591 PGMVSVLTS

>member
-1 MKFKEILEKI
+1 MKFKEVLEKI

-19 SLVVA
+19 SLVIA
-24 ACVVISLSGYQA
+24 ACVVISLSGYQT
-36 KASEPSKDKKQQVSE
+36 KASEPSKDKKHQVSE
-51 SVTDAETETETENAA
+51 RVTDTETEDAA
-66 EDTQTHAGSFE
+66 EDTQTATGSFE

-101 DKKIT
+101 DKKII

-282 VSENTADNN
+282 VSDNTVGNN
-291 NDKQEA
+291 TDKQGA
-297 AESSGNGQ
+297 AEASGNGQ

-339 DIKAAVVIQNKTLKA
+339 DIRVAVVIQDKTLKA

-414 GENTGDGNSDAN
+414 GENTGDSNSGS
-426 NKNNSNSDNNNGNDN
+426 NNSNDNN
-441 SSNNADD
+441 

-453 EEDKAVLSKLVQSQA
+453 EEDKAVLLKLVQSQA

-528 EDGVYEVS
+528 EDGTYDVS

-576 NASYIKK
+576 NVSYIKK

-591 PGLVSVLTS
+591 PGMVSVLTS
-600 QANADSID
+600 QTNADSID
-608 FSSIDTVSR
+608 FSSIDTVSH

>member
-24 ACVVISLSGYQA
+24 ACVVISLSTYQA

-51 SVTDAETETETENAA
+51 SMADTETETENAT
-66 EDTQTHAGSFE
+66 EDTQTATGSFD

-125 VIDRIIASQSFDVD
+125 VIDRIISSQSLDVD

-176 SESESDSSLAEI
+176 SESESDSSSAEI

-203 GTGKGFAGTMKV
+203 GTGKGFAGNIKV
-215 KVDISGGKIASISIV
+215 KVDIARGKISAISIV

-282 VSENTADNN
+282 VRENTAGNN
-291 NDKQEA
+291 TDKQGA
-297 AESSGNGQ
+297 AETSGNGQ
-305 TDENSSGSA
+305 TDENSSGST
-314 SEQGTEGTLP
+314 SEYGTEGTLP
-324 YVDGIYYGTAEGYKG
+324 YVDGIYYGTSEGYKG
-339 DIKAAVVIQNKTLKA
+339 DIKVAVVIQDKTLKA

-397 LIGAVKAAFEEA
+397 LIGAVKEAFEEA

-414 GENTGDGNSDAN
+414 GENTGNGNSGGN
-426 NKNNSNSDNNNGNDN
+426 NNNSN
-441 SSNNADD
+441 NAAD
-448 SNIAG
+448 SNIALD
-453 EEDKAVLSKLVQSQA
+453 EDKAVLSKLVQSQA
-468 SLDGAQYT
+468 SLDGTQYT

-497 ESTKKDVSCAQEKL
+497 ESTKKDVSRAQKKL

-528 EDGVYEVS
+528 EDGTYEVS

-591 PGLVSVLTS
+591 QGMVSMLTS
-600 QANADSID
+600 QANVDSID
-608 FSSIDTVSR
+608 FSSIDTVSH

>member
-1 MKFKEILEKI
+1 MKFKEVLEKI

-19 SLVVA
+19 SLVIA
-24 ACVVISLSGYQA
+24 ACVVISLSGYQT

-51 SVTDAETETETENAA
+51 RVTDTETETENAA
-66 EDTQTHAGSFE
+66 ENTQTATGSFD

-112 STDDEAFFNRAKG
+112 STDDEAFFNRAKS
-125 VIDRIIASQSFDVD
+125 VIDRIISSQSLDVD
-139 VVSGATYSSN
+139 AVSGATYSSN

-164 NGVTGK
+164 KGVTGK

-176 SESESDSSLAEI
+176 SESESDSSSVEI

-215 KVDISGGKIASISIV
+215 KVDIAGGKIASISIV

-267 RGIIA
+267 RGIIS

-282 VSENTADNN
+282 VSQNTADNVT
-291 NDKQEA
+291 DKQDETQT
-297 AESSGNGQ
+297 SGNGQ
-305 TDENSSGSA
+305 TGENPSGSA
-314 SEQGTEGTLP
+314 QQQGTEGTLP

-339 DIKAAVVIQNKTLKA
+339 DIKVAVVIQDKMLKA

-414 GENTGDGNSDAN
+414 GENTGD
-426 NKNNSNSDNNNGNDN
+426 SNSGNNN
-441 SSNNADD
+441 SSNNSDN

-453 EEDKAVLSKLVQSQA
+453 DEDKAVLSKLVQSQA
-468 SLDGAQYT
+468 SLDGTQYT

-485 RLGDAQ
+485 RLEDAN
-491 EVLESA
+491 EVLSSA
-497 ESTKKDVSCAQEKL
+497 EATKKDVSRAQEKL

-528 EDGVYEVS
+528 EDGTYDVS

-591 PGLVSVLTS
+591 PGMVSVLTS

-608 FSSIDTVSR
+608 FSGIDTVSR
-617 ATCTSKAIIDGCKSA
+617 ATCTSKAIINGCKSV

>member
-1 MKFKEILEKI
+1 MKFKEVLEKI

-19 SLVVA
+19 SLVIA
-24 ACVVISLSGYQA
+24 ACVVISLSGYQT
-36 KASEPSKDKKQQVSE
+36 KASEPSNDKKHQVSE
-51 SVTDAETETETENAA
+51 RVTDTETEDAA
-66 EDTQTHAGSFE
+66 EDTQTATGSFE

-188 AAVQDASAYKDGTYY
+188 AAAQDASAYKDGTYY

-282 VSENTADNN
+282 VSDNTTGNN
-291 NDKQEA
+291 TDKQGA
-297 AESSGNGQ
+297 AEASGNGQ

-314 SEQGTEGTLP
+314 SEKGTEGTLP

-339 DIKAAVVIQNKTLKA
+339 DIRVAVVIQDKTLKA

-414 GENTGDGNSDAN
+414 GENTGGSNSDS
-426 NKNNSNSDNNNGNDN
+426 NNSNDNN
-441 SSNNADD
+441 

-453 EEDKAVLSKLVQSQA
+453 EEDKAVLLKLVQSQA

-528 EDGVYEVS
+528 EDGTYDVS

-576 NASYIKK
+576 NVSYINK

-591 PGLVSVLTS
+591 PGMVSVLTS
-600 QANADSID
+600 QTNADSID
-608 FSSIDTVSR
+608 FSSIDTVSH

>member
-1 MKFKEILEKI
+1 MKFKEVLEKI
-11 KVYAPLGV
+11 KIYAPLGV

-24 ACVVISLSGYQA
+24 ACVVISLSGYQT
-36 KASEPSKDKKQQVSE
+36 KASERSKDKKQQVSE
-51 SVTDAETETETENAA
+51 RVTDTETETENAA
-66 EDTQTHAGSFE
+66 ENTQTATGSFD

-101 DKKIT
+101 DKKII

-149 GIIGAVKNALTGEKD
+149 GIIGAVKNALTGENDKT
-164 NGVTGK
+164 VTGK
-170 SKQEST
+170 SKQESA
-176 SESESDSSLAEI
+176 SESDSSSAEI

-215 KVDISGGKIASISIV
+215 KVDIAGGKIASISIV

-282 VSENTADNN
+282 VSQNTADNIT
-291 NDKQEA
+291 DKQDAVET
-297 AESSGNGQ
+297 SGNGQ
-305 TDENSSGSA
+305 TDENPSGSA
-314 SEQGTEGTLP
+314 SEQGTGGTLP

-339 DIKAAVVIQNKTLKA
+339 DIKVAVVIQDKTLKA

-414 GENTGDGNSDAN
+414 GENTGD
-426 NKNNSNSDNNNGNDN
+426 SNSGNNN
-441 SSNNADD
+441 SSNNSDN

-453 EEDKAVLSKLVQSQA
+453 DEDKAVLSKLVQSQA
-468 SLDGAQYT
+468 SLDGTQYT

-485 RLGDAQ
+485 RLEDAN
-491 EVLESA
+491 EVLSSA
-497 ESTKKDVSCAQEKL
+497 EATKKDVSRAQEKL

-518 QKNDTSTNVY
+518 QKNDTSINVY
-528 EDGVYEVS
+528 EDGTYDVS

-591 PGLVSVLTS
+591 QGMVSVLTS

-617 ATCTSKAIIDGCKSA
+617 ATCTSKAIIDGCKSV
-632 LEAAKKK
+632 LEVAKKK

>member
-1 MKFKEILEKI
+1 MKFKEVLEKI

-19 SLVVA
+19 SLVIA
-24 ACVVISLSGYQA
+24 ACVVISLSGYQT
-36 KASEPSKDKKQQVSE
+36 KASEPSKDKKHQVSE
-51 SVTDAETETETENAA
+51 RVTDTETEDAA
-66 EDTQTHAGSFE
+66 EDTQTATGSFE

-101 DKKIT
+101 DKKII

-230 STKDGDSYVK
+230 STKDGDNYVK

-282 VSENTADNN
+282 VSDNTTGNN
-291 NDKQEA
+291 TDKQGA
-297 AESSGNGQ
+297 AEASGNGQ

-339 DIKAAVVIQNKTLKA
+339 DIRVAVVIQDKTLKA

-414 GENTGDGNSDAN
+414 GENTGGSNSDS
-426 NKNNSNSDNNNGNDN
+426 NNSNDNN
-441 SSNNADD
+441 

-453 EEDKAVLSKLVQSQA
+453 EEDKAVLLKLVQSQA

-528 EDGVYEVS
+528 EDGTYDVS

-568 VKGDGDSQ
+568 VKGDGDAQ
-576 NASYIKK
+576 NVSYVKK
-583 AADGTKNQ
+583 AVDGTKNQ
-591 PGLVSVLTS
+591 AGMVSVLTS
-600 QANADSID
+600 QTNADSID
-608 FSSIDTVSR
+608 FSSIDTVSH

>member
-1 MKFKEILEKI
+1 MKFKEVLEKI

-19 SLVVA
+19 SLVIA
-24 ACVVISLSGYQA
+24 ACVVISLSGYQT
-36 KASEPSKDKKQQVSE
+36 KASEPSKDKKHQVSE
-51 SVTDAETETETENAA
+51 RVTDAETETENAA
-66 EDTQTHAGSFE
+66 EDTQTATGSFE

-282 VSENTADNN
+282 VSDNT
-291 NDKQEA
+291 DKQGA
-297 AESSGNGQ
+297 AEASGNGQ

-314 SEQGTEGTLP
+314 SEKGTEGTLP
-324 YVDGIYYGTAEGYKG
+324 YADGIYYGTAWGYKG
-339 DIKAAVVIQNKTLKA
+339 DIRVAVVIQDKTLKA

-414 GENTGDGNSDAN
+414 GENTGGSNSDS
-426 NKNNSNSDNNNGNDN
+426 NNSNDNN
-441 SSNNADD
+441 

-491 EVLESA
+491 EILESA

-528 EDGVYEVS
+528 EDGTYDVS

-576 NASYIKK
+576 NVSYINK

-591 PGLVSVLTS
+591 PGMVSVLTS
-600 QANADSID
+600 QTNADSID
-608 FSSIDTVSR
+608 FSSIDTVSH

>member
-1 MKFKEILEKI
+1 MKFKEVLEKI

-19 SLVVA
+19 SLVIA
-24 ACVVISLSGYQA
+24 ACVVISLSGYQT

-51 SVTDAETETETENAA
+51 RVTDAETENAA
-66 EDTQTHAGSFE
+66 EDTQTATGSFE

-125 VIDRIIASQSFDVD
+125 VIDRIISSQSLDVD

-164 NGVTGK
+164 KGVTGK

-176 SESESDSSLAEI
+176 SESDSSLVEI

-215 KVDISGGKIASISIV
+215 KVDIAGGKIASISIV

-282 VSENTADNN
+282 VSQNTAGNN
-291 NDKQEA
+291 TDKQDETQT
-297 AESSGNGQ
+297 SGNGQ
-305 TDENSSGSA
+305 TDENSSGS
-314 SEQGTEGTLP
+314 SQEQGTEGTLP

-339 DIKAAVVIQNKTLKA
+339 DIKVAVVIQDKTLKA

-414 GENTGDGNSDAN
+414 GENTGD
-426 NKNNSNSDNNNGNDN
+426 SNSGNNN
-441 SSNNADD
+441 SSNNSDN

-453 EEDKAVLSKLVQSQA
+453 DEDKAVLSKLVQSQA

-528 EDGVYEVS
+528 EDGTYDVS
-536 TLCIPDD
+536 TPCIPDD

-576 NASYIKK
+576 NVSYIKK

-608 FSSIDTVSR
+608 FSGIDTVSR

-632 LEAAKKK
+632 LESAKKK